1 MTKYLR
7 SGETAPRPFWGE
19 LILPFSQ
26 SGGQLLFHA
35 LRKLYP
41 RTSVLII
48 TNLSFAKWPFVGGD
62 A

>member
-1 MTKYLR
+1 M
-7 SGETAPRPFWGE
+7 
-19 LILPFSQ
+19 
-26 SGGQLLFHA
+26 LFHA